1 MLTFDSSPQGS
12 AEWLA
17 VRKGK
22 NTGSMFRVARTK
34 LKSGAPDKK
43 ALDYAMDVARERC
56 GGTAPGV
63 YETAAM
69 RHGKE
74 MEPVARE
81 KYELLRGVLV
91 DEVGFG
97 YTEDGLFGCSVDG
110 FIDDDGVLEVKTMVS
125 SSVMFTAMVDGD
137 ISAYDDQCMGALWL
151 TGRKWTDLVLYCSDL
166 DILKIVR
173 IERNDDRIEALEA
186 DLMAHERR
194 VQGYVKQLQAL
205 MRAAAPAAPPAVT
218 AVQPA
223 AKPAREL
230 ALDPFA

>member
-22 NTGSMFRVARTK
+22 TTGSMFRVARAK
-34 LKSGAPDKK
+34 LKNGDPTKE
-43 ALDYAMDVARERC
+43 ALAYAMDTARERC
-56 GGTAPGV
+56 GGKAPEV
-63 YETAAM
+63 YANAAM
-69 RHGKE
+69 RHGTE

-81 KYELLRGVLV
+81 RYELQRGVLV

-97 YTEDGLFGCSVDG
+97 FTADGLFGISVDG
-110 FIDDDGVLEVKTMVS
+110 LIDDDGVFECKTMVS
-125 SSVMFTAMVDGD
+125 SSVMFGAMVDGD

-151 TGRKWTDLVLYCSDL
+151 TGRKWADLALYCSDL
-166 DILKIVR
+166 DILKIIR

-194 VQGYVKQLQAL
+194 VQGYVKQLYGL
-205 MRAAAPAAPPAVT
+205 MAGVRAPTAPAPQAK
-218 AVQPA
+218 PA
-223 AKPAREL
+223 AQPAREL
-230 ALDPFA
+230 AIDPFA